1 MSAIE
6 SHSNDEIV
14 TLDDHVRSSEVLRN
28 INSSSVQFEYELNDK
43 ATKAKLLKAAKRSP
57 IEVEEN
63 STSMNLVFSAGAWV
77 HVAQPS
83 VNYWSDGK
91 EEKTCKIGEYTIKI
105 GGVKVGKESSGK
117 HVHSKV
123 IFLQIRTK

>member
-77 HVAQPS
+77 CRS
-83 VNYWSDGK
+83 
-91 EEKTCKIGEYTIKI
+91 TIC
-105 GGVKVGKESSGK
+105 E
-117 HVHSKV
+117 
-123 IFLQIRTK
+123 LLE